1 MAEQWTP
8 ARIGADLAACL
19 GFFTRL
25 PAGRFGFGEVNFADA
40 LWAAP
45 VAGAVVGVAA
55 GTAFAIA
62 AWLGLPPTL
71 AALVALAAAI
81 LVTGSLHEDGVADI
95 ADGFGG
101 GNTRERKL
109 EIMKD
114 SRNGTFGVVAL
125 VMVLLARWAAISAVG
140 GSGNAVLALVAAHA
154 ASRALLPG
162 FMQMVEAG
170 APRRPVGRYRPDFR
184 QRLAC
189 RGRVGLPG
197 VAAARAVRGDRRRR
211 LPGGAVRGHEMADR
225 EPDRRPD
232 RRRRRRAAAGRR
244 DRRAVCRRFAFFTL
258 RGSDR

>member
-1 MAEQWTP
+1 MAGRWTP
-8 ARIGADLAACL
+8 DRIGADLAACF

-25 PAGRFGFGEVNFADA
+25 PAWRFGFGEASFADA

-45 VAGAVVGVAA
+45 VAGAFVGVVA
-55 GTAFAIA
+55 GTLFAIA
-62 AWLGLPPTL
+62 SWLGLPPTL

-125 VMVLLARWAAISAVG
+125 VMVLLARWAAISVVG

-154 ASRALLPG
+154 ASRALLPA
-162 FMQMVEAG
+162 FMQLVRPARPGGLSAG
-170 APRRPVGRYRPDFR
+170 VG
-184 QRLAC
+184 QISGNVSLAAA
-189 RGRVGLPG
+189 GLGFLALLLLGPFAAIAAVAWLAMLFVAMKLLTESQIG
-197 VAAARAVRGDRRRR
+197 GQTGDVIGALQQAGEIVVLFVAAA
-211 LPGGAVRGHEMADR
+211 H
-225 EPDRRPD
+225 
-232 RRRRRRAAAGRR
+232 
-244 DRRAVCRRFAFFTL
+244 F
-258 RGSDR
+258 SH